1 MRNRVKTY
9 HQFITE
15 AHIDSSGELQD
26 FDSPKDDDYDSQMID
41 QIQIIGEYLEEAGA
55 DNVTLSYQSD
65 PVHDFKINFKYS
77 EVEYELLINLDE
89 DEAIINIIMDNS
101 IIGVYDDSIDSL
113 FELLSN
119 TGLDFLNY

>member
-15 AHIDSSGELQD
+15 AHIDSFGELQD

-65 PVHDFKINFKYS
+65 PVYDFKINFKYS
-77 EVEYELLINLDE
+77 EVEYELLINLDG